1 MLNVQGESAFQ
12 SGVTDIAMDK
22 IVLGNSQARQRDTK
36 VSKDDDLVTSIKKHG
51 LLSPI
56 LVREIDGG
64 RYELVAGQRRY
75 YAHEELGKQTI
86 KSLILAPG
94 TSEVDAKKISFTEN
108 LVRKDMKHA
117 DYVDTVEWL
126 MERYGK
132 VATVAEELG
141 VSQYK
146 IKKYM
151 SISRLP
157 DEVRGDISNNEYAAD
172 HAKKALDA
180 LGGEASEVDVQVLR
194 ETAKA
199 IRELQPQA
207 RTKFVK
213 IKQSQPDTS
222 IDDAAKKAK
231 ERTNLHKF
239 YVEVTD
245 DRFDR
250 IDNFKNSRSIPKI
263 EEAAEELID
272 IGLEAVEE

>member
-1 MLNVQGESAFQ
+1 MLNVHGESAFQ
-12 SGVTDIAMDK
+12 SGVTDIAIDK

-157 DEVRGDISNNEYAAD
+157 DEVRSDINNNEYAAD

-180 LGGEASEVDVQVLR
+180 LGGEASEVDVQLLR